1 MKKML
6 FGKKPTKLSWP
17 MSARSDKK
25 IFLFK
30 KKKKK
35 KLPWSMSAISDT
47 QLPGFIYNE
56 IRILLDPL

>member
-30 KKKKK
+30 KKKKNK
-35 KLPWSMSAISDT
+35 ITMVHECHMAMSAISDT
-47 QLPGFIYNE
+47 
-56 IRILLDPL
+56 

>member
-30 KKKKK
+30 KKKKM

-47 QLPGFIYNE
+47 
-56 IRILLDPL
+56 